1 MLLKWK
7 ETLKIGYFWQ
17 NLGQF
22 STFFAKIIFEKNKMA
37 LKVGETHD
45 VSIPYAQILM
55 FAVYC
60 VNLHIFEEKCVF
72 NTSLRDLHLEY
83 SSFSKTK
90 KFIYFLKSI
99 LWTFR

>member
-22 STFFAKIIFEKNKMA
+22 LTIFAKIIFEKNKMA

-55 FAVYC
+55 LAVYC
-60 VNLHIFEEKCVF
+60 VILQLFEEKCVF

-90 KFIYFLKSI
+90 KIHLFSKINFMDV
-99 LWTFR
+99 